1 MDLCAFAVAEGGLE
15 REGIALNAGSCQR
28 SWDFTGAGSAGSA
41 WPHLMIS
48 YGHTCESAGSRNKKA
63 KPAPVRSQAGTLYWS
78 GRGKSVLP
86 TPIGGNMDNTTL
98 LIVLI
103 VVLIVLG
110 GGWYGRGRWY

>member
-1 MDLCAFAVAEGGLE
+1 MV
-15 REGIALNAGSCQR
+15 
-28 SWDFTGAGSAGSA
+28 
-41 WPHLMIS
+41 S
-48 YGHTCESAGSRNKKA
+48 YCHACESAGSINKNA
-63 KPAPVRSQAGTLYWS
+63 KPAPVRSRAGVAYWS

>member
-15 REGIALNAGSCQR
+15 LEEIALNAGCCQR

-63 KPAPVRSQAGTLYWS
+63 KPALVRSQA
-78 GRGKSVLP
+78 VLP

>member
-1 MDLCAFAVAEGGLE
+1 
-15 REGIALNAGSCQR
+15 
-28 SWDFTGAGSAGSA
+28 
-41 WPHLMIS
+41 MIS
-48 YGHTCESAGSRNKKA
+48 CGHTCESAGSRNKKA
-63 KPAPVRSQAGTLYWS
+63 KPALVRSQAGALYYWS